1 MKKLKYILIPIIIL
15 VGLTLGVFY
24 YINDTIHV
32 PTPKG
37 FFSSKEERQKFE
49 YEEEKGFINILLI
62 GIDAREKGEAAR
74 TDSIILATLDTNN
87 KTIKLTSFMRDMYVP
102 IPGYR
107 PHKINAAFT
116 LGGPELLMKTLYEDF
131 QVNVQYYICIDF
143 NAFQDVIDTLGG
155 VEVEVKDYEVAE
167 INKYIKQVNGKNST
181 LLSGPGY
188 QKLNGQQALSYCRIR
203 KVGNGDYERTERQRK
218 VLGLLID
225 KVRGVSVFKL
235 PELAKAVLPYIKT
248 NIPTT
253 KLMNIGYT
261 AYKFGN
267 TPVEKARVPF
277 DYTFEETYVNG
288 MSVLIPDFQK
298 NAIMLEKFLYS
309 ASGALSNTPIYMVN
323 NYHSQDKP
331 IDKRGKKPPVIKLE
345 IPKEEIKN
353 ETDSQDV
360 DDYIDNKKQD
370 EINSSD
376 KEKQNT
382 TTEQD
387 NQQDNQQD
395 DQQDNQ
401 QDDQQDDQQ
410 GNADQG
416 SQSNQGGNEQEGNQ
430 SENNQEIGQQNNGGQ
445 STGEQNNGQ

>member
-1 MKKLKYILIPIIIL
+1 MKKLKYILIPLIVLI
-15 VGLTLGVFY
+15 GLTLGVFC

-32 PTPKG
+32 PTPKD
-37 FFSSKEERQKFE
+37 FFSSEEERQKFE

-155 VEVEVKDYEVAE
+155 IEVEVKDYEVDE
-167 INKYIKQVNGKNST
+167 INKYIKEVNGKNST
-181 LLSGPGY
+181 LLTAPGY

-277 DYTFEETYVNG
+277 DYTFEDTYVNG

-309 ASGALSNTPIYMVN
+309 ASGASSNAPIYMVN

-345 IPKEEIKN
+345 IPKEETKKK
-353 ETDSQDV
+353 TDSQDV

-376 KEKQNT
+376 KDKQNT
-382 TTEQD
+382 TTEQ
-387 NQQDNQQD
+387 NNKQDN
-395 DQQDNQ
+395 N
-401 QDDQQDDQQ
+401 Q

-416 SQSNQGGNEQEGNQ
+416 SQSNQGGNEQESNH
-430 SENNQEIGQQNNGGQ
+430 SENNQGTSQQNNDGQ
-445 STGEQNNGQ
+445 NTGEQNKGQ

>member
-1 MKKLKYILIPIIIL
+1 MKKLKYIIIPIIIL

-37 FFSSKEERQKFE
+37 FFSSEEERQKFE

-131 QVNVQYYICIDF
+131 QVNVQYYVCIDF

-155 VEVEVKDYEVAE
+155 IEVEVKDYEVDE
-167 INKYIKQVNGKNST
+167 INKYIKEVNGKNST
-181 LLSGPGY
+181 LLTGPGY

-277 DYTFEETYVNG
+277 DYTFEDTYVNG

-309 ASGALSNTPIYMVN
+309 ASGAASNVPIYMVN
-323 NYHSQDKP
+323 NYHSKDNP

-345 IPKEEIKN
+345 IPKEEKQN
-353 ETDSQDV
+353 RTNSEDV
-360 DDYIDNKKQD
+360 DDYIDNEKQNQT
-370 EINSSD
+370 NSSD
-376 KEKQNT
+376 KDKQNIT
-382 TTEQD
+382 NEQNNNQGNGDQGSESKQGENEQD
-387 NQQDNQQD
+387 N
-395 DQQDNQ
+395 
-401 QDDQQDDQQ
+401 
-410 GNADQG
+410 
-416 SQSNQGGNEQEGNQ
+416 NQ
-430 SENNQEIGQQNNGGQ
+430 SENNQDTTQQNNSGQ
-445 STGEQNNGQ
+445 STGDQNNGQ

>member
-1 MKKLKYILIPIIIL
+1 MKKLKYILIPLIVLI
-15 VGLTLGVFY
+15 GLTLGVFY

-32 PTPKG
+32 PTPKD
-37 FFSSKEERQKFE
+37 FFSSEEERQKFE

-155 VEVEVKDYEVAE
+155 VEVEVKDYEVDE
-167 INKYIKQVNGKNST
+167 INKYIKEVNGKNST
-181 LLSGPGY
+181 LLTAPGY

-277 DYTFEETYVNG
+277 DYTFEDTYVNG

-309 ASGALSNTPIYMVN
+309 ASGASSNAPIYMVN

-345 IPKEEIKN
+345 IPKEETKKK
-353 ETDSQDV
+353 TDSQDV

-376 KEKQNT
+376 KDKQNT
-382 TTEQD
+382 TTEQ
-387 NQQDNQQD
+387 NNKQDN
-395 DQQDNQ
+395 N
-401 QDDQQDDQQ
+401 Q

-416 SQSNQGGNEQEGNQ
+416 SQSNQGGNEQKGNQ
-430 SENNQEIGQQNNGGQ
+430 SENNQETGQQNNDGQ
-445 STGEQNNGQ
+445 STGEQNKGQ

>member
-1 MKKLKYILIPIIIL
+1 M
-15 VGLTLGVFY
+15 
-24 YINDTIHV
+24 
-32 PTPKG
+32 
-37 FFSSKEERQKFE
+37 
-49 YEEEKGFINILLI
+49 NILLI
-62 GIDAREKGEAAR
+62 GIDAREEGEAAR

-102 IPGYR
+102 IPGYK

-116 LGGPELLMKTLYEDF
+116 LGGPELLMKTLYEVF
-131 QVNVQYYICIDF
+131 QVNVQYYVCIDF

-155 VEVEVKDYEVAE
+155 IEVEVKDYEVNE
-167 INKYIKQVNGKNST
+167 INKYIKEVNGKNST

-203 KVGNGDYERTERQRK
+203 KVGNGDYERTERQRM

-225 KVRGVSVFKL
+225 KARNISMFKL
-235 PELAKAVLPYIKT
+235 PEVAKAVLPYIKT

-288 MSVLIPDFQK
+288 MSILLPDFQK

-309 ASGALSNTPIYMVN
+309 TSGAASYAPVYMVN

-331 IDKRGKKPPVIKLE
+331 IDKRGK
-345 IPKEEIKN
+345 N
-353 ETDSQDV
+353 HQ
-360 DDYIDNKKQD
+360 
-370 EINSSD
+370 
-376 KEKQNT
+376 
-382 TTEQD
+382 
-387 NQQDNQQD
+387 
-395 DQQDNQ
+395 
-401 QDDQQDDQQ
+401 
-410 GNADQG
+410 
-416 SQSNQGGNEQEGNQ
+416 
-430 SENNQEIGQQNNGGQ
+430 
-445 STGEQNNGQ
+445 